1 MSNELNGNSSKTN
14 GSDNKDAKM
23 GERNPVPLISHAH
36 VHHLHGQ
43 QKVHRLGRRRSST
56 KLLLKNKQQVE
67 EPVVPF
73 ISSDHD
79 DRIWPIP
86 EPHVII
92 VCYSAVDAS
101 SFMEV
106 GTEIVPELN
115 KRFPNVPRILVAT
128 KEDLKPDMSG
138 IRSVTNALEETNI
151 NINSECGAA
160 RISSMD
166 TGNSNIDSSLVKDM
180 GKILNLVF
188 SNDIE
193 IISLCRSMRINCK
206 TYTSASSIYC

>member
-1 MSNELNGNSSKTN
+1 MDLLDSTGSSKIKNEANGNNSKSN

-23 GERNPVPLISHAH
+23 VDGNPAPLISHTH
-36 VHHLHGQ
+36 VHHLYGQ

-73 ISSDHD
+73 TSSDHD

-86 EPHVII
+86 EPHVIV
-92 VCYSAVDAS
+92 VCYSSVDPT

-106 GTEIVPELN
+106 GKEIIPELN

-128 KEDLKPDMSG
+128 KDDLKSDISG
-138 IRSVTNALEETNI
+138 IRSVTNTLDDTNI
-151 NINSECGAA
+151 NTKSECEAVK
-160 RISSMD
+160 ISSID
-166 TGNSNIDSSLVKDM
+166 NGNSNSDCSFVKNV
-180 GKILNLVF
+180 GKEFNLY
-188 SNDIE
+188 IQ
-193 IISLCRSMRINCK
+193 
-206 TYTSASSIYC
+206 

>member
-1 MSNELNGNSSKTN
+1 MDFLDSTGSSKIKNEVNGNNSKTN

-23 GERNPVPLISHAH
+23 VDGNPAPLISHTH
-36 VHHLHGQ
+36 VHHLYGQ

-73 ISSDHD
+73 TSSDHD

-86 EPHVII
+86 EPHVIV
-92 VCYSAVDAS
+92 VCYSSVDPT

-106 GTEIVPELN
+106 GKEIIPELN

-128 KEDLKPDMSG
+128 KDDLKSDVSG
-138 IRSVTNALEETNI
+138 IRSVTNTLDETNI
-151 NINSECGAA
+151 NTKSECGDIK
-160 RISSMD
+160 ISSID
-166 TGNSNIDSSLVKDM
+166 NGNSNSDCSFVKNV
-180 GKILNLVF
+180 GKDFNL
-188 SNDIE
+188 
-193 IISLCRSMRINCK
+193 
-206 TYTSASSIYC
+206 YT